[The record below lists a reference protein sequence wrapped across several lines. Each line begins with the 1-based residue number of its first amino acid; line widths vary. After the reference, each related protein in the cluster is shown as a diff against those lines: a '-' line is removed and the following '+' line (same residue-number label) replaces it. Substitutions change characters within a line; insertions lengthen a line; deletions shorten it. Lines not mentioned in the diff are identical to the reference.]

1 MARKLIKSAAF
12 VRAARKFT
20 KKHPLV
26 SDDIRDA
33 LGLLARDA
41 FDPKLRTHKLKGD
54 LEGVWACSA
63 GYDLRILFRI
73 GERDGSE
80 CIVLLTIGTHDEVY

>member
-1 MARKLIKSAAF
+1 VTRKLVKSAAF
-12 VRAARKFT
+12 VRAARKFI
-20 KKHPLV
+20 KKHPLAA
-26 SDDIRDA
+26 DGIRDA
-33 LGLLARDA
+33 LEMVACDA

-54 LEGVWACSA
+54 LGGVWACSA

-73 GERDGSE
+73 GVKDGSE